1 MEILTGQP
9 IKKGSGGGEIL
20 RDDFRFKRVSFILHP
35 FFTMSDLLYLDHNA
49 TTPIDPEVRR
59 VMLPWLENEFGNP
72 SSVYGLG
79 RRAAAA
85 LGTAREQVA
94 ALVGAHPTE
103 ILFNSCGTE
112 ATNTAILSALA
123 IDPDKRHIITS
134 AVEHSATI
142 KLCEHLATRG
152 YEITWLPV
160 TAGGELDSGKLE
172 ASITSE
178 TAVVSL
184 LWANNETGVLFPVGE
199 IAAITKRKKV
209 PLHLDAV
216 QAAGKVPI
224 NLEEIGAQYVSLSA
238 HKIYAPK
245 GVGALY
251 VNRRARYTPLLRG
264 SQEESRRGGTQ
275 NVASIVAFGKAAEL
289 SRTHLHNSAE
299 RSAKL
304 RDRLE
309 QTLLATVAGV
319 RRNGSEKHR
328 LPNTS
333 SLAFAGI
340 EAESALLLLDREGL
354 CCSAGSACS
363 SGSVHPSH
371 VLTAM
376 GATRDEA
383 RASLRF
389 SIGRT
394 TTQADIDRALEIIPR
409 VIAKLRSF
417 QPTGGSPVQFAA

>member
-1 MEILTGQP
+1 MP
-9 IKKGSGGGEIL
+9 
-20 RDDFRFKRVSFILHP
+20 
-35 FFTMSDLLYLDHNA
+35 DLLYLDHNA
-49 TTPIDPEVRR
+49 TTPILPEVRDA
-59 VMLPWLENEFGNP
+59 MLPWLENEFGNP
-72 SSVYGLG
+72 SSVYSLG

-85 LGTAREQVA
+85 LAKAREQVA
-94 ALVGAHPTE
+94 SLVGAQPSE
-103 ILFNSCGTE
+103 IIFNSCGTE

-134 AVEHSATI
+134 TVEHSATI

-160 TAGGELDSGKLE
+160 DKDGLLDPAKLD
-172 ASITSE
+172 AAITSE

-184 LWANNETGVLFPVGE
+184 LWANNETGVIFPVEE
-199 IAAITKRKKV
+199 IAAIATRKKV

-224 NLEEIGAQYVSLSA
+224 NLSELGVQYVSLSA
-238 HKIYAPK
+238 HKLYAPK

-264 SQEESRRGGTQ
+264 SQEESKRGGTQ

-289 SRTHLHNSAE
+289 ALANLLSSAE
-299 RSAKL
+299 RIGNL
-304 RDRLE
+304 RDRFE
-309 QTLLATVAGV
+309 KTILATIDGV
-319 RRNGSEKHR
+319 RRNGTDEPR

-333 SLAFAGI
+333 NLTFAGI
-340 EAESALLLLDREGL
+340 EAETALLLFDKEGL

-363 SGSVHPSH
+363 SGSINPSH

-376 GATRDEA
+376 GVTREEA

-389 SIGRT
+389 SLGRT
-394 TTQADIDRALEIIPR
+394 TTEADIDRALEIIPR
-409 VIAKLRSF
+409 IVGKLRAA
-417 QPTGGSPVQFAA
+417 QPAGGSPVHIKS

>member
-1 MEILTGQP
+1 
-9 IKKGSGGGEIL
+9 
-20 RDDFRFKRVSFILHP
+20 
-35 FFTMSDLLYLDHNA
+35 MSALLYLDHNA
-49 TTPIDPEVRR
+49 TTPIDPSVRDA
-59 VMLPWLENEFGNP
+59 MLPWLENGFGNP

-79 RRAAAA
+79 RQAAEA
-85 LGTAREQVA
+85 LTKAREQVA
-94 ALVGAHPTE
+94 ALVGADPSE
-103 ILFNSCGTE
+103 IIFNSCGTE

-123 IDPDKRHIITS
+123 IDPDRRHIITS

-160 TAGGELDSGKLE
+160 DKGGLLDPAKLE
-172 ASITSE
+172 AAITPE
-178 TAVVSL
+178 TAVISL
-184 LWANNETGVLFPVGE
+184 LWANNETGVLFPIE
-199 IAAITKRKKV
+199 QIAAIALEKKV

-224 NLEEIGAQYVSLSA
+224 NLSALNVQYVSLSA
-238 HKIYAPK
+238 HKLYAPK

-251 VNRRARYTPLLRG
+251 VNKRARYTPLLRG
-264 SQEESRRGGTQ
+264 SQEETRRGGTQ

-289 SRTHLHNSAE
+289 ARHNLPSSPERIRT
-299 RSAKL
+299 L
-304 RDRLE
+304 RDRFE
-309 QTLLATVAGV
+309 NTLLSSIEGA
-319 RRNGSEKHR
+319 RRNGAADPR

-333 SLAFAGI
+333 NLTFPGI
-340 EAESALLLLDREGL
+340 EAETALLLFDKEGL

-363 SGSVHPSH
+363 SGSINPSH

-376 GATRDEA
+376 GVTRDEA

-394 TTQADIDRALEIIPR
+394 TTEADIDRALEIIPR
-409 VIAKLRSF
+409 IIAKLRAER
-417 QPTGGSPVQFAA
+417 PAGGSPVHISA

>member
-1 MEILTGQP
+1 
-9 IKKGSGGGEIL
+9 
-20 RDDFRFKRVSFILHP
+20 
-35 FFTMSDLLYLDHNA
+35 MSKLLYLDHNA
-49 TTPIDPEVRR
+49 TTPVDPIACEA
-59 VMLPWLENEFGNP
+59 MLPWLQNEFGNP

-79 RRAAAA
+79 RRAAHA
-85 LGTAREQVA
+85 LTTAREQVA
-94 ALVGAHPTE
+94 SLVGAQPSE
-103 ILFNSCGTE
+103 INFNSCGTE

-160 TAGGELDSGKLE
+160 DADGKLD
-172 ASITSE
+172 ADKLQKAITPD

-184 LWANNETGVLFPVGE
+184 LWANNETGVLFPVE
-199 IAAITKRKKV
+199 QIASITKHKKV

-216 QAAGKVPI
+216 QAVGKVPI
-224 NLEEIGAQYVSLSA
+224 NLDKLGVQYVSLSA

-251 VNRRARYTPLLRG
+251 VNRRARFTPLLRG

-289 SRTHLHNSAE
+289 ALDALPSAPE
-299 RSAKL
+299 RIRKL
-304 RDRLE
+304 RDHFE
-309 QTLLATVAGV
+309 ETLLTTIKGV
-319 RRNGSEKHR
+319 SRNGATESR

-333 SLAFAGI
+333 NLSFSGI
-340 EAESALLLLDREGL
+340 DAESALLLFDQEGL

-363 SGSVHPSH
+363 SGSINPSH

-376 GATRDEA
+376 GLGREEA

-389 SIGRT
+389 SLGRT
-394 TTQADIDRALEIIPR
+394 TTKEETDRASEMITRI
-409 VIAKLRSF
+409 IAKLRSA
-417 QPTGGSPVQFAA
+417 QPSAGAPVHVTV

>member
-1 MEILTGQP
+1 
-9 IKKGSGGGEIL
+9 
-20 RDDFRFKRVSFILHP
+20 
-35 FFTMSDLLYLDHNA
+35 MSELLYLDHNA
-49 TTPIDPEVRR
+49 TTPIDPAVRNA
-59 VMLPWLENEFGNP
+59 MLPWLENEFGNP
-72 SSVYGLG
+72 SSVYALG

-85 LGTAREQVA
+85 LAKAREQVA
-94 ALVGAHPTE
+94 SLVGAQPSE
-103 ILFNSCGTE
+103 IIFNSCGTE

-134 AVEHSATI
+134 TVEHSATI

-160 TAGGELDSGKLE
+160 DKDGILDPDRLE
-172 ASITSE
+172 AAITSE

-184 LWANNETGVLFPVGE
+184 LWANNETGVIFPVEE
-199 IAAITKRKKV
+199 IAAIAARKKV

-224 NLEEIGAQYVSLSA
+224 NLSELGVQYVSLSA
-238 HKIYAPK
+238 HKLYAPK

-264 SQEESRRGGTQ
+264 SQEESKRGGTQ

-289 SRTHLHNSAE
+289 AQAHLLASAE
-299 RSAKL
+299 RIAKL
-304 RDRLE
+304 RDRFEKTILS
-309 QTLLATVAGV
+309 TINGV
-319 RRNGSEKHR
+319 RRNGTDEPR

-333 SLAFAGI
+333 NLSFTGI
-340 EAESALLLLDREGL
+340 EAETALLLFDKEGL

-363 SGSVHPSH
+363 SGSINPSH

-376 GATRDEA
+376 GVTRDEA

-389 SIGRT
+389 SLGRT
-394 TTQADIDRALEIIPR
+394 TTDADIDHALEIISHT
-409 VIAKLRSF
+409 VAKLRAEL
-417 QPTGGSPVQFAA
+417 PAGGSPVAIKS

>member
-1 MEILTGQP
+1 
-9 IKKGSGGGEIL
+9 
-20 RDDFRFKRVSFILHP
+20 
-35 FFTMSDLLYLDHNA
+35 MSELLYLDHNA
-49 TTPIDPEVRR
+49 TTPIDPAVRDA
-59 VMLPWLENEFGNP
+59 MLPWLGGEFGNP

-79 RRAAAA
+79 RRAAGAMA
-85 LGTAREQVA
+85 TARDQVA
-94 ALVGAHPTE
+94 ALVGAQPSE
-103 ILFNSCGTE
+103 IIFNSCGTE

-123 IDPDKRHIITS
+123 IDPDRRHIVTS

-160 TAGGELDSGKLE
+160 DKDGILDLERVE

-184 LWANNETGVLFPVGE
+184 LWANNETGVLFPVEE
-199 IAAITKRKKV
+199 IAAITARKKI

-224 NLEEIGAQYVSLSA
+224 NLEELGAQYVSLSA
-238 HKIYAPK
+238 HKLYAPK

-251 VNRRARYTPLLRG
+251 VNRRARFTPLLRG
-264 SQEESRRGGTQ
+264 SQEEGKRGGTQ

-289 SRTHLHNSAE
+289 AREHLFAVAE
-299 RSAKL
+299 RVATM
-304 RDRLE
+304 RDRFE
-309 QTLLATVAGV
+309 QTLLTEVEGV
-319 RRNGSEKHR
+319 RRNGTDEPR

-333 SLAFAGI
+333 NLTFSGI
-340 EAESALLLLDREGL
+340 EAETALLLFDKEGL

-363 SGSVHPSH
+363 SGSINPSH

-376 GATRDEA
+376 GITRDEA

-389 SIGRT
+389 SLGRT
-394 TTQADIDRALEIIPR
+394 TTENEIDRALEIIPR
-409 VIAKLRSF
+409 VIAKLRAA
-417 QPTGGSPVQFAA
+417 QPAGGSPVAITG

>member
-1 MEILTGQP
+1 
-9 IKKGSGGGEIL
+9 
-20 RDDFRFKRVSFILHP
+20 
-35 FFTMSDLLYLDHNA
+35 MSELLYLDHNA
-49 TTPIDPEVRR
+49 TTPIDPQVCDA
-59 VMLPWLENEFGNP
+59 MLPWLRNEFGNP
-72 SSVYGLG
+72 SSIYGLG
-79 RRAAAA
+79 RSSAAA
-85 LGTAREQVA
+85 LETAREQVA
-94 ALVGAHPTE
+94 TLVGAQPSE
-103 ILFNSCGTE
+103 IIFNSCGTE

-142 KLCEHLATRG
+142 KLCEYLATRG

-160 TAGGELDSGKLE
+160 SKEGVLDPAKLE
-172 ASITSE
+172 AAITSD

-184 LWANNETGVLFPVGE
+184 LWANNETGILFPVEE

-224 NLEEIGAQYVSLSA
+224 NLEALGVQYVSLSA
-238 HKIYAPK
+238 HKLYAPK

-251 VNRRARYTPLLRG
+251 LNRRARYTPLLRG
-264 SQEESRRGGTQ
+264 SQEETRRGGTQ

-289 SRTHLHNSAE
+289 ALAALPTAPE
-299 RSAKL
+299 RIKNL
-304 RDRLE
+304 RDRFE
-309 QTLLATVAGV
+309 QSLLQIEGV
-319 RRNGSEKHR
+319 RRNGAEAPR

-333 SLAFAGI
+333 NLSFSGI
-340 EAESALLLLDREGL
+340 EAESALLLFDQEGL

-363 SGSVHPSH
+363 SGSIHPSH

-376 GATRDEA
+376 GVTRDEA

-389 SIGRT
+389 SLGRT
-394 TTQADIDRALEIIPR
+394 TTEADIDRALEIIPR
-409 VIAKLRSF
+409 IIAKLRAEK
-417 QPTGGSPVQFAA
+417 PAGSPVQFAA

>member
-1 MEILTGQP
+1 
-9 IKKGSGGGEIL
+9 
-20 RDDFRFKRVSFILHP
+20 
-35 FFTMSDLLYLDHNA
+35 MSDLLYLDHNA
-49 TTPIDPEVRR
+49 TTPIDPAVRDA
-59 VMLPWLENEFGNP
+59 MLPWLENEFGNP
-72 SSVYGLG
+72 SSVYSLG

-85 LGTAREQVA
+85 LAKAREQVA
-94 ALVGAHPTE
+94 SLVGAQPSE
-103 ILFNSCGTE
+103 IIFNSCGTE

-134 AVEHSATI
+134 TVEHSATI

-160 TAGGELDSGKLE
+160 DKDGLLDPDRLE
-172 ASITSE
+172 AAITSE
-178 TAVVSL
+178 TAVISL
-184 LWANNETGVLFPVGE
+184 LWANNETGVIFPVEE
-199 IAAITKRKKV
+199 IAAIAARKKV

-224 NLEEIGAQYVSLSA
+224 NLSELGVQYVSLSA
-238 HKIYAPK
+238 HKLYAPK

-264 SQEESRRGGTQ
+264 SQEESKRGGTQ

-289 SRTHLHNSAE
+289 AQAHLLASAE
-299 RSAKL
+299 RIGSL
-304 RDRLE
+304 RDRFEKTIL
-309 QTLLATVAGV
+309 TTIDGV
-319 RRNGSEKHR
+319 RRNGTDEPR

-333 SLAFAGI
+333 NLSFTGI
-340 EAESALLLLDREGL
+340 EAETALLLFDKEGL

-363 SGSVHPSH
+363 SGSINPSH

-376 GATRDEA
+376 GVTRDEA

-389 SIGRT
+389 SLGRT
-394 TTQADIDRALEIIPR
+394 TTDADIDRALEIISHT
-409 VIAKLRSF
+409 VTKLRAER
-417 QPTGGSPVQFAA
+417 PAGGSPVAIKS